1 MNGMSVYVRGLI
13 VVDASHICWIITPLS
28 YSHDHITS
36 SSVLL
41 IGITSLCNVVE
52 ESVLFE
58 YYCVDVL

>member
-1 MNGMSVYVRGLI
+1 M
-13 VVDASHICWIITPLS
+13 VDASHICWIITPLS